1 MEWVT
6 LKITK
11 DLFDDLHAKGLI
23 SYHEVKSVEVKE
35 DFFKDKKNNKI
46 FKNESEKK
54 KKKLKEYEF
63 KKRHNIK

>member
-23 SYHEVKSVEVKE
+23 SYHEVKSVEVKD
-35 DFFKDKKNNKI
+35 DFFKDDETHKLFKK
-46 FKNESEKK
+46 ESDKSY
-54 KKKLKEYEF
+54 KKLKEYKL